1 MVSFPLLRSGSTAA
15 KPLSP
20 RHLRRLLSGRPAGR
34 GACPCPGV
42 GGVCVCGDAAG
53 EAAAGGEGIL
63 FDVKPAASNDRS
75 FISGSPGG
83 SPGPRSAVREAEA
96 GRGRGWGRGRAA
108 ALPPARPPARR

>member
-1 MVSFPLLRSGSTAA
+1 M
-15 KPLSP
+15 
-20 RHLRRLLSGRPAGR
+20 
-34 GACPCPGV
+34 
-42 GGVCVCGDAAG
+42 CGDAAG

-96 GRGRGWGRGRAA
+96 GRGWGWGRGRGR
-108 ALPPARPPARR
+108 RPPCRAAQRSAPQRGGVSRWARQTPKSRGACCFGKV